1 MKNFSIVTARLAGA
15 LLIAGITA
23 APALAAVCSFRPDA
37 PDQHKVVRGDTLW
50 DISETFLRNPWCWPQ
65 VWGMNQDK
73 IRDPHWIYPGQ
84 VIYFDRA
91 NQRLSLTPPG
101 EPLPG
106 ETRLSPRVRTEGLG
120 REAIPAIPA
129 GAIEPFLTQPLV
141 VDEDELKSSPR
152 IGAMR
157 EGRSIIGKDDKV
169 YVRGDVREAT
179 SFSVY
184 RPGRALHDPVG
195 GKLLG
200 YEAMYLGTAELRQRS
215 EQADVAHVF
224 HVAESTREMQVGD
237 RLKPAAAAPLINYVP
252 HAPLRPVDARVVAIH
267 DGNSM
272 AGKHQVVAVSRG
284 SVDGL
289 DVGAVLQLYH
299 SPRTV
304 KEPTGDKGLFGAK
317 TETFKLPAE
326 QFGSLFIFRVFKN
339 VAYGLVMDASE
350 PAVVGDGAKSPE

>member
-23 APALAAVCSFRPDA
+23 VPAAAAVCKFRPDA

-50 DISETFLRNPWCWPQ
+50 DISETFLSNPWCWPQ

-84 VIYFDRA
+84 IIYFDRA
-91 NQRLSLTPPG
+91 NQRLSLTAPG

-106 ETRLSPRVRTEGLG
+106 EVKLSPRVRTEGLG

-129 GAIEPFLTQPLV
+129 AAIEPFLVQPLV
-141 VDEDELKSSPR
+141 VDEDELKANPR
-152 IGAMR
+152 IAAMR
-157 EGRSIIGKDDKV
+157 EGRTIIGKDDKV
-169 YVRGDVREAT
+169 YVRGDVKDAAT
-179 SFSVY
+179 FSVY
-184 RPGRALHDPVG
+184 RPGRELRDPDS

-200 YEAMYLGTAELRQRS
+200 YEATYLGTAALRQRS
-215 EQADVAHVF
+215 GEADVAHVF
-224 HVAESTREMQVGD
+224 HVVDAKREMQVGD
-237 RLKPAAAAPLINYVP
+237 RLMPALAAPLINYVP
-252 HAPLRPVDARVVAIH
+252 HAPEKAVDARVVAIH
-267 DGNSM
+267 DGNQL

-289 DVGAVLQLYH
+289 DIGAVLQLYH
-299 SPRTV
+299 SQRTV
-304 KEPTGDKGLFGAK
+304 KEPTGDTGLFGAK
-317 TETFKLPAE
+317 TEKFKLPAE